1 MPLKILIV
9 DDSATD
15 RLLIQKMLG
24 RYNVI
29 TASNGFEAMRQI
41 EEHKDID
48 LVILDLNMPGMD
60 GFQVLG
66 TLKSDDRF
74 NRIRTIILT
83 NYDEAG

>member
-29 TASNGFEAMRQI
+29 TA
-41 EEHKDID
+41 
-48 LVILDLNMPGMD
+48 VT
-60 GFQVLG
+60 VL
-66 TLKSDDRF
+66 KPCVD
-74 NRIRTIILT
+74 
-83 NYDEAG
+83 

>member
-1 MPLKILIV
+1 MGKMPLKILIV

-41 EEHKDID
+41 EEHKD
-48 LVILDLNMPGMD
+48 L
-60 GFQVLG
+60 
-66 TLKSDDRF
+66 
-74 NRIRTIILT
+74 
-83 NYDEAG
+83 